1 MRKNNYKNRCLQH
14 TTKGICFVFFNI
26 FTIVTIYMVK
36 KWEILFHKKVC
47 IEKLFNMGNKK
58 VRQ

>member
-1 MRKNNYKNRCLQH
+1 MRKNNYENRCLQH

-36 KWEILFHKKVC
+36 K
-47 IEKLFNMGNKK
+47 MGNPISQEG
-58 VRQ
+58 VY